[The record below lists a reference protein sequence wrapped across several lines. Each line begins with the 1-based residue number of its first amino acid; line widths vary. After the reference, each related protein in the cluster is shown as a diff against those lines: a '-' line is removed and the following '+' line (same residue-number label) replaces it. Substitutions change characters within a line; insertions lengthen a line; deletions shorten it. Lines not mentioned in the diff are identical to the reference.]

1 MAMTPEELQVLQR
14 IETQLTTMPFYVV
27 EYVRSKKR
35 AGLSP
40 DTLLQYL
47 YRYQHFFQW
56 LQREGLAKSPDLAS
70 IPYTLLAEMKK
81 QDMELYIEYLRE
93 ETIPYEKD
101 TTKKRGDAV
110 VNLSIHALKSL
121 FNYLTKETET
131 EDGESYFYRNVMS
144 KIVLHTKKE
153 TASRRAQKISSV
165 ILNEQ
170 EIHEFLHF
178 VEHDYEATLTSGI
191 SKQRFSRD
199 KERDLAILSL
209 FLGSGIRL
217 GETARILTKKVNLKK
232 QLIDIKRKGSKEDTV
247 GVMDQAMDHLKSY
260 LSIREGRYKASNEVP
275 FLFVTLYGGTARPLS
290 RRSIENL
297 VNKYTAAFA
306 QGEGMSPHK
315 LRHSFAADFIRN
327 GGNIVLLRDQLGHSN
342 IETTSLYTNLSNKDN
357 QQVLSRMEKN
367 RMKRLNSHMDLNN

>member
-1 MAMTPEELQVLQR
+1 MAMTPEELQILQR
-14 IETQLTTMPFYVV
+14 IENQLKTMPFYVV

-35 AGLSP
+35 AGLSA

-56 LQREGLAKSPDLAS
+56 LLRENLTESPDIAS
-70 IPYTLLAEMKK
+70 IPYSVLAELKK
-81 QDMELYIEYLRE
+81 QDVEHYIEFLQE
-93 ETIPYEKD
+93 ESLTQENNIV
-101 TTKKRGDAV
+101 KKRGNAV
-110 VNLSIHALKSL
+110 VTLSVNALKSL
-121 FNYLTKETET
+121 FNYLTKETEN

-165 ILNEQ
+165 ILNEH
-170 EIHEFLHF
+170 EINDFLQYI
-178 VEHDYEATLTSGI
+178 EQDYEATLGSGLAR
-191 SKQRFSRD
+191 QRFNRD

-217 GETARILTKKVNLKK
+217 GEMARILVKKINLKK
-232 QLIDIKRKGSKEDTV
+232 QLIDIKRKGAKEDTV
-247 GVMDQAMDHLKSY
+247 RVMDQAIQHLRDY
-260 LSIREGRYKASNEVP
+260 LDIREGRYTGSKEVP

-290 RRSIENL
+290 RRAIENL
-297 VNKYTAAFA
+297 VTKYTAAFV
-306 QGEGMSPHK
+306 QGEGISPHK

-327 GGNIVLLRDQLGHSN
+327 GGSIVLLRDQLGHSN

-357 QQVLSRMEKN
+357 EQVLSRMEAN
-367 RMKRLNSHMDLNN
+367 RSKQIDSLN

>member
-1 MAMTPEELQVLQR
+1 MALTPEELQVLQR
-14 IETQLTTMPFYVV
+14 IENQLKDMPFYVV
-27 EYVRSKKR
+27 EYIRSKKR
-35 AGLSP
+35 AGLSA

-56 LQREGLAKSPDLAS
+56 LLREGLTEAAGTSS
-70 IPYTLLAEMKK
+70 IPFIVLSELKK
-81 QDMELYIEYLRE
+81 QDVEHYIEFLKE
-93 ETIPYEKD
+93 ESLTQENN
-101 TTKKRGDAV
+101 TVKKRGNAV
-110 VNLSIHALKSL
+110 VTLSVNALKSL
-121 FNYLTKETET
+121 FNYLTKETEN

-165 ILNEQ
+165 ILNEH
-170 EIHEFLHF
+170 EINDFLQF
-178 VEHDYEATLTSGI
+178 IDEEYETTLTSGLAR
-191 SKQRFSRD
+191 QRFNRD

-217 GETARILTKKVNLKK
+217 GEMARILVKKINLKK

-247 GVMDQAMDHLKSY
+247 RVMDQAIEQLKAY
-260 LSIREGRYKASNEVP
+260 LEIREDRYKGAKEVP
-275 FLFVTLYGGTARPLS
+275 FLFVTLYGGITRPLS
-290 RRSIENL
+290 RRAIENL
-297 VNKYTAAFA
+297 VTKYTAAFA

-315 LRHSFAADFIRN
+315 LRHTFAADFMRN

-357 QQVLSRMEKN
+357 EQVLSRMEAN
-367 RMKRLNSHMDLNN
+367 RSKQTDTLK

>member
-1 MAMTPEELQVLQR
+1 MALTPEELQILQR
-14 IETQLTTMPFYVV
+14 IENQLKDMPFYVV
-27 EYVRSKKR
+27 EYIRSKKR
-35 AGLSP
+35 AGLSA

-56 LQREGLAKSPDLAS
+56 LLREGLAEATDTAS
-70 IPYTLLAEMKK
+70 IPYSVLAELKK
-81 QDMELYIEYLRE
+81 QDVEHYIEFLKE
-93 ETIPYEKD
+93 ESLTQENN
-101 TTKKRGDAV
+101 TVKKRGNAV
-110 VNLSIHALKSL
+110 VTLSVNALKSL
-121 FNYLTKETET
+121 FNYLTKETEN

-165 ILNEQ
+165 ILNEH
-170 EIHEFLHF
+170 EIHDFLQF
-178 VEHDYEATLTSGI
+178 IEKEYETTLTTGLAR
-191 SKQRFSRD
+191 QRFNRD

-217 GETARILTKKVNLKK
+217 GEMARILVKKVNLKK
-232 QLIDIKRKGSKEDTV
+232 QLIDIKRKGAKEDTV
-247 GVMDQAMDHLKSY
+247 RVMDQAIQHLKNY
-260 LSIREGRYKASNEVP
+260 IEIREVRYTGSKEVP

-290 RRSIENL
+290 RRAIENL
-297 VNKYTAAFA
+297 VSKYTASFA

-357 QQVLSRMEKN
+357 EQVLSRMEEN
-367 RMKRLNSHMDLNN
+367 RSKQTDTLK

>member
-1 MAMTPEELQVLQR
+1 MALTPEELQVLQR
-14 IETQLTTMPFYVV
+14 IEKQLNDMPFYVV

-35 AGLSP
+35 AGLSA

-56 LQREGLAKSPDLAS
+56 LLRENLTDASKSTS
-70 IPYTLLAEMKK
+70 IPYSILAEMKK
-81 QDMELYIEYLRE
+81 QDVELYIEFLKE
-93 ETIPYEKD
+93 EAITHENS
-101 TTKKRGDAV
+101 TVKKRGPAV
-110 VNLSIHALKSL
+110 ITLSINALKSL

-165 ILNEQ
+165 ILNEH
-170 EIHEFLHF
+170 EINDFMQFIEYA
-178 VEHDYEATLTSGI
+178 YEATLESGLAR
-191 SKQRFSRD
+191 QRFNRD

-217 GETARILTKKVNLKK
+217 GETARILVKKINLKK
-232 QLIDIKRKGSKEDTV
+232 QLIDIKRKGAKEDTV
-247 GVMDQAMDHLKSY
+247 RVMDQAIQHVKDY
-260 LSIREGRYKASNEVP
+260 LDIRETRYTGSKEVP

-290 RRSIENL
+290 RRAIENL
-297 VNKYTAAFA
+297 VTKYTAAFV

-327 GGNIVLLRDQLGHSN
+327 GGSIVLLRDQLGHSN

-357 QQVLSRMEKN
+357 EQVLTRMEEN
-367 RMKRLNSHMDLNN
+367 RLKQ

>member
-1 MAMTPEELQVLQR
+1 MALTPEELQILQR
-14 IETQLTTMPFYVV
+14 IETHLKGMPFYVV
-27 EYVRSKKR
+27 EYIRSKKR
-35 AGLSP
+35 AGLSA

-56 LQREGLAKSPDLAS
+56 LRREGLAEASYTAS
-70 IPYTLLAEMKK
+70 IPYSVLAKLKK
-81 QDMELYIEYLRE
+81 QDVEHYIEFLKE
-93 ETIPYEKD
+93 ESLTQENN
-101 TTKKRGDAV
+101 TVKKRGNAV
-110 VNLSIHALKSL
+110 VTLSINALKSL
-121 FNYLTKETET
+121 FNYLTKETEN

-165 ILNEQ
+165 ILNEH
-170 EIHEFLHF
+170 EIHDFLQF
-178 VEHDYEATLTSGI
+178 IDQEYETTLTSGLAR
-191 SKQRFSRD
+191 QRFNRD

-217 GETARILTKKVNLKK
+217 GEMARILVKKINLKK
-232 QLIDIKRKGSKEDTV
+232 QLIDIKRKGAKEDTV
-247 GVMDQAMDHLKSY
+247 RVMDQAIQHLRDY
-260 LSIREGRYKASNEVP
+260 LDIREGRYTGSKEVP

-290 RRSIENL
+290 RRAIENL
-297 VNKYTAAFA
+297 VTKYTAAFA
-306 QGEGMSPHK
+306 QGEGISPHK

-357 QQVLSRMEKN
+357 EEVLSRMTEN
-367 RMKRLNSHMDLNN
+367 RIRPIGLNKQ

>member
-1 MAMTPEELQVLQR
+1 MALTPEELQVLQR
-14 IETQLTTMPFYVV
+14 IEKQLKNMPFYVV
-27 EYVRSKKR
+27 EYIRSKKR
-35 AGLSP
+35 NGLSA

-56 LQREGLAKSPDLAS
+56 LLREGLTEAADTSS
-70 IPYTLLAEMKK
+70 IPYAVLAELKK
-81 QDMELYIEYLRE
+81 QDVEHYIEFLKE
-93 ETIPYEKD
+93 ESLTHEQN
-101 TTKKRGDAV
+101 TVKKRGNAV
-110 VNLSIHALKSL
+110 VTLSVNALKSL
-121 FNYLTKETET
+121 FNYLTKETEN

-165 ILNEQ
+165 ILNEHEINDFIEFIDQ
-170 EIHEFLHF
+170 E
-178 VEHDYEATLTSGI
+178 YETTLTSGLAR
-191 SKQRFSRD
+191 QRFNRD

-217 GETARILTKKVNLKK
+217 GEMARILVKKVNLKK
-232 QLIDIKRKGSKEDTV
+232 QLIDIKRKGAKEDTV
-247 GVMDQAMDHLKSY
+247 RVMDQAIQHVKNY
-260 LSIREGRYKASNEVP
+260 IEIREARYTGSKEVP
-275 FLFVTLYGGTARPLS
+275 FLFVTLYGGTTRPLS
-290 RRSIENL
+290 RRAIENL
-297 VNKYTAAFA
+297 VSKYTAAFA

-357 QQVLSRMEKN
+357 EQVLTRMEAN
-367 RMKRLNSHMDLNN
+367 RVKRTDTES

>member
-1 MAMTPEELQVLQR
+1 MALTPEELQILQR
-14 IETQLTTMPFYVV
+14 IENQLKGMPFYVV

-35 AGLSP
+35 AGLSA

-56 LQREGLAKSPDLAS
+56 LLREGLAEANDTAS
-70 IPYTLLAEMKK
+70 IPYSRLAELKK
-81 QDMELYIEYLRE
+81 QDVEHYIEFLKE
-93 ETIPYEKD
+93 ESLTQENN
-101 TTKKRGDAV
+101 TVKKRGNAV
-110 VNLSIHALKSL
+110 VTLSVNALKSL
-121 FNYLTKETET
+121 FNYLTKETEN

-165 ILNEQ
+165 ILNEH
-170 EIHEFLHF
+170 EINDFLQF
-178 VEHDYEATLTSGI
+178 IDEEYETTLTSGLAR
-191 SKQRFSRD
+191 QRFNRD

-217 GETARILTKKVNLKK
+217 GEMARILVKKINLKK
-232 QLIDIKRKGSKEDTV
+232 QLIDIKRKGAKEDTV
-247 GVMDQAMDHLKSY
+247 RVMDQAIHHLKDY
-260 LSIREGRYKASNEVP
+260 LEIREVRYTGSKEVP
-275 FLFVTLYGGTARPLS
+275 FLFVTFYGGITRPLS
-290 RRSIENL
+290 RRAIENL
-297 VNKYTAAFA
+297 VTKYTAAFA

-315 LRHSFAADFIRN
+315 LRHTFAADFIRN

-357 QQVLSRMEKN
+357 EQVLSRMEAN
-367 RMKRLNSHMDLNN
+367 RSKQTDTLK

>member
-1 MAMTPEELQVLQR
+1 M
-14 IETQLTTMPFYVV
+14 
-27 EYVRSKKR
+27 
-35 AGLSP
+35 
-40 DTLLQYL
+40 
-47 YRYQHFFQW
+47 
-56 LQREGLAKSPDLAS
+56 
-70 IPYTLLAEMKK
+70 
-81 QDMELYIEYLRE
+81 
-93 ETIPYEKD
+93 
-101 TTKKRGDAV
+101 
-110 VNLSIHALKSL
+110 
-121 FNYLTKETET
+121 
-131 EDGESYFYRNVMS
+131 
-144 KIVLHTKKE
+144 
-153 TASRRAQKISSV
+153 
-165 ILNEQ
+165 NEQ

-178 VEHDYEATLTSGI
+178 VEHDYEATLMNGI

-232 QLIDIKRKGSKEDTV
+232 QLIDIKRKGAKEDTV
-247 GVMDQAMDHLKSY
+247 GVMDQAMGHLKSY
-260 LSIREGRYKASNEVP
+260 LSIRESRYKASNEVP

-367 RMKRLNSHMDLNN
+367 RTKQSNSHIE

>member
-14 IETQLTTMPFYVV
+14 VENHLKDMPFYVI

-35 AGLSP
+35 AGLSA

-47 YRYQHFFQW
+47 YRYRHFFQW
-56 LQREGLAKSPDLAS
+56 LLSEDLTEAEDISS
-70 IPYTLLAEMKK
+70 IPYSVLAELKK
-81 QDMELYIEYLRE
+81 QNVELYIEFLKE
-93 ETIPYEKD
+93 ESIAHENNTV
-101 TTKKRGDAV
+101 KKRGQAV
-110 VNLSIHALKSL
+110 VTLSVNALKSL
-121 FNYLTKETET
+121 FNYLTQETENK
-131 EDGESYFYRNVMS
+131 DGESYFYRNVMS

-170 EIHEFLHF
+170 EITGFLRF
-178 VEHDYEATLTSGI
+178 IEYEYETILKSGLAR
-191 SKQRFSRD
+191 QRFKRD

-217 GETARILTKKVNLKK
+217 GELSRILVKKINLKK
-232 QLIDIKRKGSKEDTV
+232 QFIDIKRKGSKEDTV
-247 GVMDQAMDHLKSY
+247 RIMDQAIRHLKAY
-260 LSIREGRYKASNEVP
+260 LEIRENRYLGAKEVP
-275 FLFVTLYGGTARPLS
+275 FLFVSIYGGTARPLS
-290 RRSIENL
+290 RRAIENL
-297 VNKYTAAFA
+297 VTKYTAVFA

-327 GGNIVLLRDQLGHSN
+327 GGSIVLLRDQLGHSN

-357 QQVLSRMEKN
+357 EQVLTRMEEN
-367 RMKRLNSHMDLNN
+367 RVKYTDLK

>member
-14 IETQLTTMPFYVV
+14 IETHLNEMPFYII
-27 EYVRSKKR
+27 EYIRSKKR
-35 AGLSP
+35 AGLSA

-56 LQREGLAKSPDLAS
+56 LLWEGLTDAADTSS
-70 IPYTLLAEMKK
+70 ISYSVLAELKK
-81 QDMELYIEYLRE
+81 QDMELYIEFLKE
-93 ETIPYEKD
+93 ESITHENH
-101 TTKKRGDAV
+101 TVKKRGNAV
-110 VNLSIHALKSL
+110 VTLSVNALKSL
-121 FNYLTKETET
+121 FNYLTKETEN

-165 ILNEQ
+165 ILNEH
-170 EIHEFLHF
+170 EINDFLQF
-178 VEHDYEATLTSGI
+178 VEFEYEATLESALAR
-191 SKQRFSRD
+191 QRFNRD

-217 GETARILTKKVNLKK
+217 GEMARILVKKINLKK
-232 QLIDIKRKGSKEDTV
+232 QLIDIRRKGAKEDTV
-247 GVMDQAMDHLKSY
+247 RMMDQATQHLRDY
-260 LSIREGRYKASNEVP
+260 LDIRDGRYTGAREVP
-275 FLFVTLYGGTARPLS
+275 FLFVTLYGGAARPLS
-290 RRSIENL
+290 RRAIENL
-297 VNKYTAAFA
+297 VSKYTAAFG

-357 QQVLSRMEKN
+357 EQVLTRMEAN
-367 RMKRLNSHMDLNN
+367 RAKGIKTDKKS

>member
-1 MAMTPEELQVLQR
+1 MAMTPEELQILQR
-14 IETQLTTMPFYVV
+14 IENQLKNMPFYVV

-35 AGLSP
+35 AGLSA

-56 LQREGLAKSPDLAS
+56 LLRENLTESSDVAS
-70 IPYTLLAEMKK
+70 IPYSVLAELRK
-81 QDMELYIEYLRE
+81 QDVELYIEYLQE
-93 ETIPYEKD
+93 ESIPHEKEVV
-101 TTKKRGDAV
+101 KRRGPAV
-110 VNLSIHALKSL
+110 VTLSVNALKSL
-121 FNYLTKETET
+121 FNYLTRETEN

-165 ILNEQ
+165 ILNEH
-170 EIHEFLHF
+170 EINDFLQF
-178 VEHDYEATLTSGI
+178 VELEYEATLQSALAR
-191 SKQRFSRD
+191 QRFNRD
-199 KERDLAILSL
+199 KERDLAVLTL

-217 GETARILTKKVNLKK
+217 GEMARILVKKINLKK

-247 GVMDQAMDHLKSY
+247 RIMEQAVNHLKAY
-260 LSIREGRYKASNEVP
+260 LYIRESRYIGSKEVP
-275 FLFVTLYGGTARPLS
+275 FLFVTLYGGVARPLS
-290 RRSIENL
+290 RRAIENL
-297 VNKYTAAFA
+297 VTKYTAAFA

-327 GGNIVLLRDQLGHSN
+327 GGSIVLLRDQLGHSN

-357 QQVLSRMEKN
+357 EQVLLRMEEN
-367 RMKRLNSHMDLNN
+367 RSKQTDTLK